1 MNKYFFILL
10 ILMITSILGYAQI
23 GGLSGSKLDAFCVDV
38 VDHHKV
44 EFEPAV
50 YHFESHYEW
59 DKDGKLVDRFHSSD
73 SIKQI
78 TGMAFRFT
86 YGLWNKLELGMSI
99 STDFELSYW
108 GARYVLVNKQKFG
121 FALMAGAKIP
131 FGNKTIDRSLRYSN
145 NLSSVGAGI
154 VASSQLNKDFSIDF
168 NAQYMTYVGT
178 TAEGNK
184 GSYYLN
190 ADAGYYF
197 FSHQLQLIAGFGY
210 QISRFD
216 GFDNKI
222 LTFYP
227 GITVETGKNY
237 IIVLA
242 VPFDI
247 YGVNAEKVGG
257 ISLALTLTFD

>member
-1 MNKYFFILL
+1 MRNKIITFL
-10 ILMITSILGYAQI
+10 ILTFITISGIAQI

-38 VDHHKV
+38 VDNHKI
-44 EFEPAV
+44 EFEPTV

-59 DKDGKLVDRFHSSD
+59 DENGNLVDKFHSSD
-73 SIKQI
+73 SIKEM

-108 GARYVLVNKQKFG
+108 GARYVLFEKQKIG
-121 FALMAGAKIP
+121 LALMAGAKVP
-131 FGNKTIDRSLRYSN
+131 FGNKTIDKSLRYSN
-145 NLSSVGAGI
+145 NLTSVGGG
-154 VASSQLNKDFSIDF
+154 VVVSSQLNEDFSIDF
-168 NAQYMTYVGT
+168 NAQYMTYVGA

-210 QISRFD
+210 QISQFD
-216 GFDNKI
+216 GFDNQI

-227 GITVETGKNY
+227 GITVETGKSY
-237 IIVLA
+237 IIVLS

-247 YGVNAEKVGG
+247 YGVNAEKVAGVT
-257 ISLALTLTFD
+257 LALTLTFD